1 MSGNQNG
8 QTPESAV
15 AKAGKPA
22 VPRRQAAAKV
32 ADLLR
37 ESEERLRLAQAIADL
52 GIWDL
57 NLKTH
62 ELVWTPETCRLYGLE
77 PDAQVGIYERWR
89 QLVHPDDVDRV
100 ERDRRQA
107 IEQGGPYSSE
117 CRIRFAS
124 GAIRWIASKG
134 KVYFDADGTPARM
147 LGVNIDITERKRA
160 EESLRESQAR
170 LAGIVDTARDAI
182 VSVNEAQRITLF
194 NAGAEQMFGCPAAQA
209 LGQPLD
215 RFIPAIL
222 RENHQRLFAR
232 SGEGSQSTRRMGVVT
247 GLRANGEEFPIEASI
262 SQLELGEQKIFTVI
276 LRDITARVR
285 ALAELRKSE
294 ERARAQLAELQSIYA
309 SAPVGLA
316 VFGPDLRCVRIN
328 ERLAAINGIPPAA
341 QIGKTLREVI
351 PGLAETAE
359 PLLQQ
364 VVKSG
369 EPLLNVEIVGETIAQ
384 PGIKRTWL
392 VSLLPLKNADGQVSE
407 INMVVEEITDR
418 KRLENEL
425 KEHALR
431 LEEAD
436 RRKDEFIAMLA
447 HELRNPL
454 APIRNALEVLGLC
467 QSPDADFEWSRHVID
482 QQVTHLARLL
492 DDLLDLS
499 RITRNKLELKKKRT
513 LLSDAVAAALE
524 AIRPIIDQRN
534 HQLSVAAPPDGI
546 YLLADSVRLTQA
558 FVNLINNAAK
568 YTPPGGRIL
577 ISTEKENGTAVVRV
591 IDNGMGIS
599 AAQLPHIFDMFYQ
612 ADRSYEQAYG
622 GLGIGLTLVKRLI
635 EMHDGSVEAR
645 SAGMNRGSEFIVRL
659 PTLDGAEV
667 IVREKGRSDVQAS
680 AARRIL
686 VVDDYPNAAESLAKW
701 LRRFGNHVEVAFDGV
716 QAIEVAQ
723 QFRPDVILLDIGMPK
738 LNGYETARIIRQQ
751 SWGKQMVLV
760 ALTGWGQEEDRKRT
774 REAGFDLHLVK
785 PVEHAQLAAFLAK
798 TPCGQVEGAA
808 SRAET

>member
-1 MSGNQNG
+1 
-8 QTPESAV
+8 
-15 AKAGKPA
+15 
-22 VPRRQAAAKV
+22 
-32 ADLLR
+32 
-37 ESEERLRLAQAIADL
+37 
-52 GIWDL
+52 
-57 NLKTH
+57 
-62 ELVWTPETCRLYGLE
+62 
-77 PDAQVGIYERWR
+77 
-89 QLVHPDDVDRV
+89 
-100 ERDRRQA
+100 
-107 IEQGGPYSSE
+107 
-117 CRIRFAS
+117 
-124 GAIRWIASKG
+124 
-134 KVYFDADGTPARM
+134 
-147 LGVNIDITERKRA
+147 
-160 EESLRESQAR
+160 
-170 LAGIVDTARDAI
+170 
-182 VSVNEAQRITLF
+182 
-194 NAGAEQMFGCPAAQA
+194 
-209 LGQPLD
+209 
-215 RFIPAIL
+215 
-222 RENHQRLFAR
+222 
-232 SGEGSQSTRRMGVVT
+232 
-247 GLRANGEEFPIEASI
+247 
-262 SQLELGEQKIFTVI
+262 
-276 LRDITARVR
+276 
-285 ALAELRKSE
+285 
-294 ERARAQLAELQSIYA
+294 
-309 SAPVGLA
+309 
-316 VFGPDLRCVRIN
+316 
-328 ERLAAINGIPPAA
+328 
-341 QIGKTLREVI
+341 
-351 PGLAETAE
+351 
-359 PLLQQ
+359 
-364 VVKSG
+364 
-369 EPLLNVEIVGETIAQ
+369 
-384 PGIKRTWL
+384 
-392 VSLLPLKNADGQVSE
+392 LKNADGQVSE

-436 RRKDEFIAMLA
+436 RRKDEFI
-447 HELRNPL
+447 L